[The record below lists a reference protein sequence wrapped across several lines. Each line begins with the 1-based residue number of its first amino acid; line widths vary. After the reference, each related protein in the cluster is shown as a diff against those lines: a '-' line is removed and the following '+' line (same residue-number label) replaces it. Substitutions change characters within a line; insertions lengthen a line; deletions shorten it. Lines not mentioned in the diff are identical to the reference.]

1 MSTEDGQ
8 TIEESEVRFGI
19 DEKPSI
25 EEIIPLSI
33 QHLLA
38 MIVSTVVIPLII
50 LNAIGASAEDTTFI
64 IQMALLIAGVATILQ
79 TFSIGPVGARL
90 PVVMGTSSIFV
101 APLIDIGNSFT
112 LAAIFGAVIVASPV
126 EIIIGYYID
135 DIRQLF
141 PPLVTGIVI
150 MLIGLSV
157 ISVAIGNAGGGAGA
171 ENFGSLANLGVA
183 GIVVVLSIGLN
194 TYFDGLIAASSILI
208 GIIAAYLVALAMG
221 MVDFSPV
228 ADAGW
233 VSAPV
238 PLRFGVA
245 FEPGAILLVAF
256 AYVINTIETIGD
268 IEGTTS
274 AIGRDATNDEMR
286 GGLIADGVMSAVAS
300 VFGAFPNTSFSQNVG
315 LITFTGVASRIVVA
329 GTGALLIVLGFI
341 PKLSAVVT
349 AMPNPVIGGAIIVL
363 FGMIIAIGI
372 RTISRTELT
381 RRNLVI
387 IGVSIVL
394 GLGVEINPDILQ
406 QLPSEVQVVAGSGL
420 IAGGVTAVVL
430 NLVLPGDGGEIAE
443 GPVVDAAV
451 SDD

>member
-1 MSTEDGQ
+1 MSLSNGKES
-8 TIEESEVRFGI
+8 EESEIRLGI
-19 DEKPSI
+19 DDKPSI
-25 EEIIPLSI
+25 EELIPLSI
-33 QHLLA
+33 QHLLT
-38 MIVSTVVIPLII
+38 MIVSTVVIPVII
-50 LNAIGASAEDTTFI
+50 LNGIGASAEDTTFI

-90 PVVMGTSSIFV
+90 PLVMGTSSIFV
-101 APLIDIGNSFT
+101 APLINIGNSFT

-135 DIRQLF
+135 EIRQLF

-157 ISVAIGNAGGGAGA
+157 ISVAITNAGGGAGA
-171 ENFGSLANLGVA
+171 ENFGSVINLGVA
-183 GIVVVLSIGLN
+183 GIVVVLSIALN
-194 TYFDGLIAASSILI
+194 SYFDGLLAASSILI
-208 GIIAAYLVALAMG
+208 GIVVAYLVAFAMG

-228 ADAGW
+228 AQAGW

-238 PLRFGVA
+238 PFRFGVA
-245 FEPGAILLVAF
+245 FEPGAIVLVAF

-329 GTGALLIVLGFI
+329 ATGSFLIVLGFI

-349 AMPNPVIGGAIIVL
+349 SIPNPIIGGAVIVL
-363 FGMIIAIGI
+363 FGMIISIGI
-372 RTISRTELT
+372 RIISQTDLT
-381 RRNLVI
+381 RRNLI
-387 IGVSIVL
+387 IVGVSIVL

-420 IAGGVTAVVL
+420 IAGGVTAVIL

-443 GPVVDAAV
+443 ETVIDAAA